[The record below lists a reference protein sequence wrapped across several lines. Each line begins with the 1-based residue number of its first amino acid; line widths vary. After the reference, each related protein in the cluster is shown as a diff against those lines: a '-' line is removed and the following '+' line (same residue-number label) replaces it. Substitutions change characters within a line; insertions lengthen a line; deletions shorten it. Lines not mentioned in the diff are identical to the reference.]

1 VEEKPA
7 GTHIILSRSH
17 QIWDSIM
24 IDQTTIALSA
34 HRLDKAKETLKQA
47 ELLLDNGGY
56 DGSALGHKFL

>member
-1 VEEKPA
+1 
-7 GTHIILSRSH
+7 
-17 QIWDSIM
+17 M